1 MPRVK
6 LTDRFVAGLKTS
18 VRTSYFDTKAA
29 GLALRV
35 TPKGV
40 KTWAFVYRLG
50 GRGPQWLTLGTYPAM
65 GLADAR
71 TAALDH
77 RHSVDV
83 EGRDPREEEKAE
95 RAAIV
100 AAEATPVAA
109 APAVFTFA
117 DLARL
122 YETFAKGRKRT
133 WKDDVSKIEK
143 YLLPAWGSMPLRDI
157 TRAHV
162 HELLDKLAARGMT
175 TGVNRMQAVISR
187 LFTIALDRSLVD
199 AHPAARMIKRF
210 KENASERVLTD
221 DELRALWAGLDA
233 RPGPAA
239 DAMRLRLLLGQR
251 GGEVVGMRWAEL
263 DLESRVWELP
273 ASRTKNGRAHVV
285 PLPPTALALLEA
297 LRAAAPKDEPRVFS
311 GLTVW
316 SDGHRELSNVH
327 GGTYTW
333 KDLRRTVSTRLAA
346 RGFSEEIIGRALNHA
361 RYTVTARHYIKHAYV
376 AEVRTAL
383 EAWDRD
389 LAAIVAARETTDGAV
404 LPFRR

>member
-35 TPKGV
+35 TPNGV

-95 RAAIV
+95 RAATV
-100 AAEATPVAA
+100 GAEATPAAA

-143 YLLPAWGSMPLRDI
+143 YLFSAWGSMPLRDI

-162 HELLDKLAARGMT
+162 HELLDKLTARGMT

-263 DLESRVWELP
+263 DLETRVWELP

-297 LRAAAPKDEPRVFS
+297 LRAAAPKNEPRVFS

-316 SDGHRELSNVH
+316 SDGHRELSAVH

-389 LAAIVAARETTDGAV
+389 LAAIVTARETADGAV

>member
-6 LTDRFVAGLKTS
+6 LTDRFVAGLKAS

-100 AAEATPVAA
+100 AAEATPLVA

-143 YLLPAWGSMPLRDI
+143 YLLPAWGAMPLRDI

-263 DLESRVWELP
+263 DLEARVWELP

-297 LRAAAPKDEPRVFS
+297 LRAAAPKEEPRVFS

-316 SDGHRELSNVH
+316 SDGHRELSTVH

>member
-18 VRTSYFDTKAA
+18 VRTSYFDTNAA

-83 EGRDPREEEKAE
+83 EGRDPRQEEKAE
-95 RAAIV
+95 HAAIV
-100 AAEATPVAA
+100 AAEATPAA
-109 APAVFTFA
+109 TAPAVFTFA

-239 DAMRLRLLLGQR
+239 DAMLLRLLLGQR

-316 SDGHRELSNVH
+316 SDGHRELSTVH

-389 LAAIVAARETTDGAV
+389 LAAIVAAREATDGAV

>member
-35 TPKGV
+35 TPNGV

-100 AAEATPVAA
+100 AAEATPAAA

-233 RPGPAA
+233 RPGLAA

-263 DLESRVWELP
+263 DLESQGLGASGVAHEERSRARGAPPANGARVARG
-273 ASRTKNGRAHVV
+273 ASRRRA
-285 PLPPTALALLEA
+285 E
-297 LRAAAPKDEPRVFS
+297 
-311 GLTVW
+311 G
-316 SDGHRELSNVH
+316 
-327 GGTYTW
+327 
-333 KDLRRTVSTRLAA
+333 
-346 RGFSEEIIGRALNHA
+346 
-361 RYTVTARHYIKHAYV
+361 
-376 AEVRTAL
+376 
-383 EAWDRD
+383 
-389 LAAIVAARETTDGAV
+389 
-404 LPFRR
+404 